1 MTKFPNA
8 PNPDELSG
16 VMIDIETLDT
26 TQTAVVLSI
35 AAVAFELT
43 PEGPHF
49 DESGLW
55 LLSLNEQLAA
65 GRTISESTLQFWRD
79 QSDDAR
85 AHWRDGIPQKVDLVL
100 DKLSSYITSRDVKN
114 IWANGITFDI
124 GIVESLYREQGIKLP
139 WRYSAARDSR
149 TLTRVMP
156 RMRVKAELAE
166 GTLHDPVSDCL
177 NQIWSVW
184 EHWPFDVMALPEERD
199 ALLKLRTG
207 AL

>member
-65 GRTISESTLQFWRD
+65 GRTVSESTLQFWRD

-156 RMRVKAELAE
+156 RMRVKVPSWRGHA
-166 GTLHDPVSDCL
+166 P
-177 NQIWSVW
+177 
-184 EHWPFDVMALPEERD
+184 
-199 ALLKLRTG
+199 
-207 AL
+207 